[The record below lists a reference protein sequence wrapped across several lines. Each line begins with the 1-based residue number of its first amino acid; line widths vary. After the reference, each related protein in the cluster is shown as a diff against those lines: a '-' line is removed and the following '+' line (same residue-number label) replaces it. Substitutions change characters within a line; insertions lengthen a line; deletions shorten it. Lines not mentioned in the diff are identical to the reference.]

1 MCHLTLTLTFSLL
14 ALINLHQFFMLGSL
28 SPLPYN
34 VGSSYI
40 LYLIHIFIMV
50 FTCQSGICHLT
61 LTSFSWS
68 TDFIKFTSSFQYG
81 VTFSTPYNLGSPCLV
96 QTFIMEGTAKLNI
109 NLTKSADWKWGEGH
123 GEPRWYGTYSGE
135 TDLIMFNNTGRLKMR
150 SKIGDTCKSDRYLPW

>member
-1 MCHLTLTLTFSLL
+1 MPSFCDYVIFPLPYNLGSPGMCHLTLTLTFSLL

-68 TDFIKFTSSFQYG
+68 TDFIKFTSSFHYG

-96 QTFIMEGTAKLNI
+96 QTFIMEGTCQTYMCHLS
-109 NLTKSADWKWGEGH
+109 LTSFSVYRCCWTWLGQFLH
-123 GEPRWYGTYSGE
+123 YMYHT
-135 TDLIMFNNTGRLKMR
+135 T
-150 SKIGDTCKSDRYLPW
+150 